1 MAQFIELTTPEGND
15 FLANISQIK
24 TIIDVQGRN
33 KDENTFIVGLSNN
46 GGTYV
51 QELYPDIFKAIKDK
65 FQLSNPIIKL

>member
-24 TIIDVQGRN
+24 TIVDVQGRN

-51 QELYPDIFKAIKDK
+51 QELYLDIYKAIKDK